1 MKRNSTGGQPTMIES
16 SDTTRPRPTTG
27 RPVHDLVGVGFG
39 PANLALAAYI
49 HEECEEGR
57 MPPVTSLFLE
67 RREGF
72 EWHPDMLI
80 DGTRIQ
86 LSFLKDLV
94 TLRNPR
100 SRFSFLCYLAD
111 RERLADF
118 VNLREFFPTRIEFN
132 DYYRWVAAQV
142 KDLVRF
148 DRTVTAIEPVPGPDG
163 EIEMLRITART
174 GDGREETRLARN
186 LVVAPGGRPFVPK
199 GVELDGERVF
209 HCRDFLGTVESRFP
223 DKNAPYRFVVVGSGQ
238 SAAEI
243 FQYLYTTYPRARVTA
258 TLRRY
263 AYKPADESHF
273 VNEIFNPD
281 TVDFLYD
288 LPGDV
293 RSRVID
299 DHYDTNYSAVDLGLI
314 REIYSTLYERRVQGL
329 NGVEVRNLLEL
340 IEVERGGDTVLA
352 RYRDLSSDRIET
364 LEADGMVLATGYS
377 RNPRPKLL
385 EPLTP
390 YLEVGSGDCWEVERD
405 YRVRTVAGFRPKV
418 FLQGLCESTHGL
430 SDTLLSVLPL
440 RAGEI
445 VGSVLEDLGATTAK
459 REPATAMRL
468 AVTPRM
474 TS

>member
-1 MKRNSTGGQPTMIES
+1 MKRNSTWGQPTMIES

-49 HEECEEGR
+49 HEEHEEGR
-57 MPPVTSLFLE
+57 MPPLGSVFLE

-72 EWHPDMLI
+72 DWHPDMLI
-80 DGTRIQ
+80 EGTRIQ

-100 SRFSFLCYLAD
+100 SRFSFLCYLAE
-111 RERLADF
+111 RERLVDF

-132 DYYRWVAAQV
+132 DYYRWVAEQV
-142 KDLVRF
+142 AGQVRF
-148 DRTVTAIEPVPGPDG
+148 DRSVTAIEPVPGPDG
-163 EIEMLRITART
+163 GIELLRITATT
-174 GDGREETRLARN
+174 GDGVEETRLARN
-186 LVVAPGGRPFVPK
+186 LVLAPGGSPFVPK
-199 GVELDGERVF
+199 GVELDSERVF
-209 HCRDFLGTVESRFP
+209 HCRDFLGAVESRFP
-223 DKNAPYRFVVVGSGQ
+223 DRDAPYRFVVVGSGQ

-243 FQYLYTTYPRARVTA
+243 FQYLYTTYPSARVTA

-273 VNEIFNPD
+273 VNEIFNPG
-281 TVDFLYD
+281 TVDVLYE
-288 LPGDV
+288 LPGEV

-314 REIYSTLYERRVQGL
+314 REIYSTLYERRVQGQ

-340 IEVERGGDTVLA
+340 IEVERGGDGVLA

-364 LEADGMVLATGYS
+364 LEADGMVLATGYT

-385 EPLTP
+385 EPLEP
-390 YLEVGSGDCWEVERD
+390 YLEASSGGCWEVERD

-445 VGSVLEDLGATTAK
+445 LGSVLDDLGTTTAA

-468 AVTPRM
+468 AETRG
-474 TS
+474 